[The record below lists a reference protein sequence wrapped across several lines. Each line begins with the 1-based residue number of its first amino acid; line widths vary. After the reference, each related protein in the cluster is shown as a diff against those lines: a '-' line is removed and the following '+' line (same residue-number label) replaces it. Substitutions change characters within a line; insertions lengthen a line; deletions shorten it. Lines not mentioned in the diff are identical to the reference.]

1 MTCCFA
7 DSYIKLLT
15 TLTRL
20 NLLMVQQLLE
30 AVIDSC
36 LTKKVLLKV
45 AGILQRHYNK
55 ALAQAFSCEFCEIF
69 KSTYFGEHLQTP
81 ASAVTE
87 SSKL

>member
-1 MTCCFA
+1 
-7 DSYIKLLT
+7 
-15 TLTRL
+15 
-20 NLLMVQQLLE
+20 MVQQLLE

-36 LTKKVLLKV
+36 LAKKV
-45 AGILQRHYNK
+45 LQRHYNK